1 MVLRF
6 PLADGVKFVKTV
18 LQVFQYIGF
27 YMTNQQAKA
36 PKTAVSPTRAENYNE
51 WYQQV
56 VRASDMAELSGVRG
70 CMIIKPN
77 GYGIWELMQRD
88 LDRRFKDTGHENCYF
103 PLFIPLSYFQKEA
116 DHVEG
121 FAKEMAIVTHHRLS
135 MKDGV
140 LVPDGELEEPL
151 IVRPTSETVIG
162 VAMAKWIKSYR
173 DLPVLINQW
182 ANVVRWEMRPRLLLR
197 TAEFLW
203 QEGHTAHETYD
214 DAMLETRK
222 MLDVYTTFAQD
233 VMAIPVIP
241 GEKTAN
247 ERFPGAVN
255 TYCIEA
261 MMQDGRA
268 LQAGTSHYLGKNFSK
283 SLDIQ
288 FQNREGAL
296 EHVHTT
302 SWGVS
307 TRLLGALVMAHSDD
321 NGLRVPPRIAPWQV
335 VIVPILRGD
344 SDGAAVTA
352 YCESLKAEIQSQ
364 TYEGERVRVKIDA
377 RDISGAD
384 KKWDWIK
391 KGAPLVLEIGARDVE
406 GGKVCISRRDCLDQ
420 GKRFAVRAEFVSGLV
435 DELANI
441 QKSLFDQALA
451 FRNSRI
457 VTNITTRAEFDAYF
471 SKNADSGF
479 TGGQG
484 FIRAKWAGDLKSLE
498 SLDALSVTIRCI
510 PFDQDGKEGKCVLT
524 GAPATQEVIFA
535 RAY

>member
-1 MVLRF
+1 
-6 PLADGVKFVKTV
+6 
-18 LQVFQYIGF
+18 
-27 YMTNQQAKA
+27 MTATPPKSQA
-36 PKTAVSPTRAENYNE
+36 PKTAITPTRAENYAE

-88 LDRRFKDTGHENCYF
+88 LDRRFKETGHENCYF

-116 DHVEG
+116 EHVEG
-121 FAKEMAIVTHHRLS
+121 FAKEMAIVTHHRLT

-140 LVPDGELEEPL
+140 LTPDGELEEPL

-203 QEGHTAHETYD
+203 QEGHTAHETKE
-214 DAMLETRK
+214 DAMAEARRMHEIYRVFSEEVL
-222 MLDVYTTFAQD
+222 
-233 VMAIPVIP
+233 AIPVIM

-255 TYCIEA
+255 SFSIEA

-268 LQAGTSHYLGKNFSK
+268 LQAGTSHYLGQNFSK
-283 SLDIQ
+283 SLNIQ

-296 EHVHTT
+296 DFVHTT

-307 TRLLGALVMAHSDD
+307 TRLLGALVMQHSDD
-321 NGLRVPPRIAPWQV
+321 NGLRVPPRIAPWHV
-335 VIVPILRGD
+335 VIVPVLRGD
-344 SDGAAVTA
+344 SDKGPVLA
-352 YCESLKAEIQSQ
+352 YCESLKAELAAQ
-364 TYEGERVRVKIDA
+364 TYADERVRVKIDA

-384 KKWDWIK
+384 KKWDWVK
-391 KGAPLVLEIGARDVE
+391 KGAPLVLEIGPRDVE
-406 GGKVCISRRDCLDQ
+406 SGKVCIIRRDQFDR
-420 GKRFAVRAEFVSGLV
+420 GKRFASRAEFVGGV
-435 DELANI
+435 VAELTDM
-441 QKSLFDQALA
+441 QKGMLDQASA
-451 FRNSRI
+451 FMKSRT
-457 VTNITTRAEFDAYF
+457 VTNIKTRAEFDDYF
-471 SKNADSGF
+471 KVDNSFTSKTGF
-479 TGGQG
+479 V
-484 FIRAKWAGDLKSLE
+484 RAKWSGDLKSLPAIDE
-498 SLDALSVTIRCI
+498 LGVTIRCI
-510 PFDQDGKEGKCVLT
+510 PFDQDGVEGKCVLT
-524 GAPATQEVIFA
+524 GAPATQDVIFA

>member
-1 MVLRF
+1 MT
-6 PLADGVKFVKTV
+6 AQKTS
-18 LQVFQYIGF
+18 
-27 YMTNQQAKA
+27 QAA
-36 PKTAVSPTRAENYNE
+36 KTAISPTRAENYAE
-51 WYQQV
+51 WYQQI

-88 LDRRFKDTGHENCYF
+88 LDRRFKETGHENCYF

-116 DHVEG
+116 EHVEG
-121 FAKEMAIVTHHRLS
+121 FAKEMAIVTHHRLTA
-135 MKDGV
+135 KDGT

-151 IVRPTSETVIG
+151 VVRPTSETVIG

-173 DLPVLINQW
+173 DLPLLVNQW

-203 QEGHTAHETYD
+203 QEGHTAHETYE
-214 DAMLETRK
+214 DAMAEAKR
-222 MLDVYTTFAQD
+222 MHEVYRQFAEE
-233 VMAIPVIP
+233 VLALPVIM
-241 GEKTAN
+241 GEKTPN

-255 TYCIEA
+255 TFTIEA

-268 LQAGTSHYLGKNFSK
+268 LQAGTSHYLGQNFSK
-283 SLDIQ
+283 SLNIQ
-288 FQNREGAL
+288 FQNREGNL
-296 EHVHTT
+296 EYVHTT

-321 NGLRVPPRIAPWQV
+321 NGLRVPPRIAPWHV
-335 VIVPILRGD
+335 VISPVLRAD
-344 SDGAAVTA
+344 SDKQSVMD
-352 YCESLKAEIQSQ
+352 YCEALKAELSAQG
-364 TYEGERVRVKIDA
+364 YAGNPVRVKIDT

-391 KGAPLVLEIGARDVE
+391 KGAPLVLEIGPRDVE
-406 GGKVCISRRDCLDQ
+406 GGKVCVTRRDQLDQ
-420 GKRFAVRAEFVSGLV
+420 GKRFQVRSEFVSGIV
-435 DELANI
+435 AELTAI
-441 QKSLFDQALA
+441 QQAMFDNALA
-451 FRNSRI
+451 FMKSRI
-457 VTNITTRAEFDAYF
+457 VTDIKDLEAFKAYF
-471 SKNADSGF
+471 NKGADNGF
-479 TGGQG
+479 VNGQG
-484 FIRAKWAGDLKSLE
+484 FVRAKWSGDLNSLGI
-498 SLDALSVTIRCI
+498 LDELGVTIRCI

>member
-1 MVLRF
+1 MSESK
-6 PLADGVKFVKTV
+6 PQT
-18 LQVFQYIGF
+18 
-27 YMTNQQAKA
+27 KA
-36 PKTAVSPTRAENYNE
+36 LKTAITPTRAENYNE

-70 CMIIKPN
+70 CMVIKPN

-116 DHVEG
+116 EHVEG
-121 FAKEMAIVTHHRLS
+121 FAKEMAVVTHHRLT
-135 MKDGV
+135 KNADGV

-173 DLPVLINQW
+173 DLPLLLNQW

-203 QEGHTAHETYD
+203 QEGHTAHETYE
-214 DAMLETRK
+214 DAMAETRR
-222 MLDVYTTFAQD
+222 MHEVYRQFVEDVVAL
-233 VMAIPVIP
+233 PVIS

-255 TYCIEA
+255 SYSIEA

-268 LQAGTSHYLGKNFSK
+268 LQAGTSHYLGQNFSK

-302 SWGVS
+302 SWGMS
-307 TRLLGALVMAHSDD
+307 TRMLGALVMAHSDD
-321 NGLRVPPRIAPWQV
+321 NGLRVPPRIAPWQI
-335 VIVPILRGD
+335 VIVPILRND
-344 SDGAAVTA
+344 SDSTAVIA
-352 YCESLKAEIQSQ
+352 YCESLKAELLAQNYAGDRI
-364 TYEGERVRVKIDA
+364 RVKLDQ

-384 KKWDWIK
+384 KKWDWVK
-391 KGAPLVLEIGARDVE
+391 KGAPLVLEIGPRDVE
-406 GGKVCISRRDCLDQ
+406 GGKVCVTRRDQLES
-420 GKRFAVRAEFVSGLV
+420 GKRFATRDEFVAGIV
-435 DELANI
+435 AELTSI
-441 QKSLFDQALA
+441 QKNMYDQALA
-451 FRNSRI
+451 YRDARM
-457 VTNITTRAEFDAYF
+457 VTTLKTRAEFDAYF
-471 SKNADSGF
+471 SKSAESSF
-479 TGGQG
+479 VGGQG
-484 FIRAKWAGDLKSLE
+484 FVRAKWSGDPKSLPA
-498 SLDALSVTIRCI
+498 LDELGVTIRCV
-510 PFDQDGKEGKCVLT
+510 PFDQDGIEGKCILT
-524 GAPATQEVIFA
+524 GAPATQDVIFA

>member
-1 MVLRF
+1 MSD
-6 PLADGVKFVKTV
+6 ASTKS
-18 LQVFQYIGF
+18 
-27 YMTNQQAKA
+27 KA
-36 PKTAVSPTRAENYNE
+36 PKTAITPTRAENYAE

-77 GYGIWELMQRD
+77 GYGIWELMQHD
-88 LDRRFKDTGHENCYF
+88 LDRRFKETGHENCYF

-121 FAKEMAIVTHHRLS
+121 FAKEMAVVTHHRLKA
-135 MKDGV
+135 KDGT

-151 IVRPTSETVIG
+151 VVRPTSETVIG

-173 DLPVLINQW
+173 DLPLLVNQW

-203 QEGHTAHETYD
+203 QEGHTAHETYE
-214 DAMLETRK
+214 DAMAEARK
-222 MLDVYTTFAQD
+222 MHDVYRAFAED
-233 VMAIPVIP
+233 VLALPVIS
-241 GEKTAN
+241 GEKPAN

-255 TYCIEA
+255 SYSIEA

-268 LQAGTSHYLGKNFSK
+268 LQAGTSHYLGQNFSK
-283 SLDIQ
+283 SLNIQ

-296 EHVHTT
+296 EYVHTT

-321 NGLRVPPRIAPWQV
+321 NGLRVPPRIAPWHV

-344 SDGAAVTA
+344 SDKASVLS
-352 YCESLKAEIQSQ
+352 YCESLKAELTAQ
-364 TYEGERVRVKIDA
+364 TYAGDRIRAKVDT

-391 KGAPLVLEIGARDVE
+391 KGAPIVLEIGPRDVE
-406 GGKVCISRRDCLDQ
+406 AGKVCIVRRDQMDK
-420 GKRFAVRAEFVSGLV
+420 GKRFATCAEFAGGIV
-435 DELANI
+435 DELKAI
-441 QKSLFDQALA
+441 QQGMFDQALA
-451 FRNSRI
+451 FRNARM
-457 VTNITTRAEFDAYF
+457 VTTIKTLDDFKAYF
-471 SKNADSGF
+471 SKDADNSF
-479 TGGQG
+479 VSGQG
-484 FIRAKWAGDLKSLE
+484 FVRAKWSGDPASLAI
-498 SLDALSVTIRCI
+498 LDEMGVTIRCI
-510 PFDQDGKEGKCVLT
+510 PFDQDEKEGTCVLT
-524 GAPATQEVIFA
+524 GAPATQDVIFA

>member
-1 MVLRF
+1 MNA
-6 PLADGVKFVKTV
+6 PQA
-18 LQVFQYIGF
+18 
-27 YMTNQQAKA
+27 QAKA
-36 PKTAVSPTRAENYNE
+36 PKTAIAPTRAENYAE

-56 VRASDMAELSGVRG
+56 VRGADMAELSGVRG
-70 CMIIKPN
+70 CMIIKPW

-88 LDRRFKDTGHENCYF
+88 LDRRFKDTGHDNCYF

-121 FAKEMAIVTHHRLS
+121 FAKEMAVVTHHRLTT
-135 MKDGV
+135 KDGK

-162 VAMAKWIKSYR
+162 TAMAKWIKSYR
-173 DLPVLINQW
+173 DLPMLINQW
-182 ANVVRWEMRPRLLLR
+182 ANVVRWEMRPRILLR

-214 DAMLETRK
+214 DAMVETRK
-222 MLDVYTTFAQD
+222 MLDVYIRFAED
-233 VMAIPVIP
+233 VLALPVIP

-268 LQAGTSHYLGKNFSK
+268 LQGGTSHYLGQNFSK
-283 SLDIQ
+283 SLGIQ
-288 FQNREGAL
+288 FQNREGSL

-321 NGLRVPPRIAPWQV
+321 NGLRTPPRIAPWQI
-335 VIVPILRGD
+335 VIVPIVRNDGD
-344 SDGAAVTA
+344 SASVLA
-352 YCESLKAEIQSQ
+352 YCESLKDELRTQS
-364 TYEGERVRVKIDA
+364 YADERLRVKVDS

-384 KKWDWIK
+384 KKWEWIK
-391 KGAPLVLEIGARDVE
+391 KGAPLVLEIGPRDVE
-406 GGKVCISRRDCLDQ
+406 ASKVCVIRRDQFDA
-420 GKRFAVRAEFVSGLV
+420 GKRFQTRAEFVAGVSA
-435 DELANI
+435 ELAAI
-441 QKSLFDQALA
+441 QQSLFDQAFA
-451 FRNSRI
+451 FQKARTVI
-457 VTNITTRAEFDAYF
+457 DITTRAAFDAYF
-471 SKNADSGF
+471 SKDANSSF
-479 TGGQG
+479 VSGQG
-484 FIRAKWAGDLKSLE
+484 FVRAKWSGDAASLAV
-498 SLDALSVTIRCI
+498 LDDYGVTIRCI
-510 PFDQDGKEGKCVLT
+510 PFDQDGKAGTCVLT
-524 GAPATQEVIFA
+524 GAPATQDVIFA